1 MRVNK
6 YTIMYEN
13 PGRNLALVRETAH
26 NYDVHFSCPQDVRDA
41 MCQIFNADN
50 LPEEHVW
57 LIATDT
63 RNKCR
68 GIMEISKGS
77 CNASM
82 FPVREILRDVLMM
95 DGISFFIVHNHPS
108 GEVSPSRE
116 DKTATEK
123 LRSAAKLMDLNLND
137 HIIIGTEG
145 TYYSFHENEWR

>member
-6 YTIMYEN
+6 YSVMYEN

-57 LIATDT
+57 LITTDT
-63 RNKCR
+63 CNKCR

-116 DKTATEK
+116 DKAATEK
-123 LRSAAKLMDLNLND
+123 LRNAAKLMEIELTD
-137 HIIIGTEG
+137 HIIIGG
-145 TYYSFHENEWR
+145 GCYYSFRENDWK